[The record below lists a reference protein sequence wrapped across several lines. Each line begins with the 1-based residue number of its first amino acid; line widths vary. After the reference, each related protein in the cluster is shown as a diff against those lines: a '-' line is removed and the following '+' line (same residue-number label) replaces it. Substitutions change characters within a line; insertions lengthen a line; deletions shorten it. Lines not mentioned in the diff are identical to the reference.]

1 MSNHTYLPVLIG
13 VLVVFVVVLY
23 PVTDVL
29 KGTSARKTL
38 NSSITKLSICELGL
52 WGYNLGPWR
61 WRIYVGLLTLLGIS
75 FRLDRV

>member
-29 KGTSARKTL
+29 KRTSA
-38 NSSITKLSICELGL
+38 
-52 WGYNLGPWR
+52 
-61 WRIYVGLLTLLGIS
+61 
-75 FRLDRV
+75 